1 MADTITKEE
10 LEDLMR
16 SGAEVEI
23 EPQVLVIQG
32 LMEQLEKLTPAKT
45 DNSDIVAAIRELVEK
60 LNTEVSVKCEPVVE
74 STHHSHNENKI
85 VVDTKPI
92 LEAVERLTK
101 KNDYHFTITRNNRGQ
116 IESMDARIVDI
127 SITDS

>member
-10 LEDLMR
+10 LDELMR
-16 SGAEVEI
+16 SGAEIEI

-32 LMEQLEKLTPAKT
+32 LMEQLEKLTPTRA

-60 LNTEVSVKCEPVVE
+60 LNTEVSVKCEPIVE

-85 VVDTKPI
+85 VVDTAPI
-92 LEAVERLTK
+92 LEAVERLTARCE
-101 KNDYHFTITRNNRGQ
+101 YRFTIERNNRGQ
-116 IESMDARIVDI
+116 IESMDARII
-127 SITDS
+127 